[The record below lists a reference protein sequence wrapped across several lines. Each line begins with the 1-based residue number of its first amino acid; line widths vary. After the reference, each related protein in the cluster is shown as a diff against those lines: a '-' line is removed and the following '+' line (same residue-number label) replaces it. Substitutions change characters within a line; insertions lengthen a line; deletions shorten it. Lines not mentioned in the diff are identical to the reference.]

1 MHCSDV
7 NDVYSRVA
15 QHVETAVAFRDA
27 KALCK
32 GLGPDWIAHCTATTC
47 WRVSDL
53 SAATNRS
60 AIHPGPTM
68 PQRKGGT
75 VAWSGDRG

>member
-7 NDVYSRVA
+7 NNVYSRVA

-32 GLGPDWIAHCTATTC
+32 GLGPDWIARLDGDDLLAL
-47 WRVSDL
+47 SL
-53 SAATNRS
+53 SAATNFRDPS
-60 AIHPGPTM
+60 RPDDAP
-68 PQRKGGT
+68 
-75 VAWSGDRG
+75 A